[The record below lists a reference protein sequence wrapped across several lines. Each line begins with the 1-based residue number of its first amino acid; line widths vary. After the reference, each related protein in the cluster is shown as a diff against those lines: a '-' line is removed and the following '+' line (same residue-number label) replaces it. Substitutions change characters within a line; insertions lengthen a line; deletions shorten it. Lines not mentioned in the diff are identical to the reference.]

1 MKCSN
6 AGANFDADS
15 PCRSSNGNTCP
26 CSSTTVVTRYGD
38 RVALS
43 PVMPDLAV
51 LEGLWVVAPT
61 SGLTF
66 DLTTGRFAAID
77 VPRLDLRR
85 TLRAVWVGPRVPARC
100 SSAIPAESHHLSGSN
115 RMITGHPS

>member
-1 MKCSN
+1 
-6 AGANFDADS
+6 
-15 PCRSSNGNTCP
+15 
-26 CSSTTVVTRYGD
+26 
-38 RVALS
+38 
-43 PVMPDLAV
+43 MPDLAV

-85 TLRAVWVGPRVPARC
+85 TLRAVWVGPRVAPVAAARYLL
-100 SSAIPAESHHLSGSN
+100 SH
-115 RMITGHPS
+115 ITCLGRTE